1 MHQDVVSG
9 WQLPPNIRSLK
20 NDANA
25 IRRML
30 RSKGLEELM
39 DHNTETDYAKVTK
52 LPSTSYLLL
61 FSNTDLDWS
70 NCLSFCMFISPSCWL
85 AVYGTCGKMIIS
97 LWYAKGTQEW
107 LEKGTSRIQEERT
120 AKGASRIGRY
130 IETDQQSRKGKME
143 QRFSSFETA
152 PGWIICGMSL
162 LAEHA
167 THSTDCMHVCRSFP
181 KYEMV

>member
-1 MHQDVVSG
+1 MQIQEKVELTEQFYNNRTPRTGLKEIRNRSNGIMHQDVVSG

-39 DHNTETDYAKVTK
+39 NHNTETDYAKVTK
-52 LPSTSYLLL
+52 LHSTSYLLL

-97 LWYAKGTQEW
+97 LCYA
-107 LEKGTSRIQEERT
+107 
-120 AKGASRIGRY
+120 RY
-130 IETDQQSRKGKME
+130 S
-143 QRFSSFETA
+143 
-152 PGWIICGMSL
+152 GM
-162 LAEHA
+162 
-167 THSTDCMHVCRSFP
+167 T
-181 KYEMV
+181 